1 MTEKIDR
8 EDWCTAVLGLGTTVE
23 EGIRNLD
30 ASHLQI
36 VMVLGERGDLVGTL
50 TDGDIRRGLL
60 RGVGLQDAV
69 DSLINTDPLVVTP
82 TVGQEAVRRMMVE
95 HRIHEIPVVDSDRR
109 VVGLHTWSAVSV
121 GGPRTNVMVI
131 MAGGEGRRLRPL
143 TEVCPKPMLPIGG
156 RPMLEHIIESAVAD
170 GFRRFI
176 LAIRY
181 LGHIIEDHFGDG
193 REFGVEIEY
202 LRENQPL
209 GTAGALTLVDPLPVE
224 PLMVTNGDV
233 VSSIRYG
240 EMLDYHRRQEAQA
253 TMAVRLHDWQHQFG
267 VVHTDGAVITGFEE
281 KPVARNY
288 VNAGVY
294 VLEPEVVGLL
304 HAGQSCDM
312 PSLFGRV
319 RDRGDRTVVFPLH
332 EQWLDVGRQDDYMSA
347 QEWLGPIR

>member
-1 MTEKIDR
+1 MTGKIDR
-8 EDWCTAVLGLGTTVE
+8 QDWCTAVLGLGATVE

-36 VMVLGERGDLVGTL
+36 VLVLGERGDLVGTL

-60 RGVGLQDAV
+60 RGIGLQDTI
-69 DSLINTDPLVVTP
+69 DGLINTDPLVATP
-82 TVGQEAVRRMMVE
+82 AVGQEAVRRMMVE
-95 HRIHEIPVVDSDRR
+95 HRIHEIPVVDPDRR

-121 GGPRTNVMVI
+121 GGERTNLMVI

-170 GFRRFI
+170 GFRRFV

-193 REFGVEIEY
+193 RDFGVEIEY
-202 LRENQPL
+202 LREDQPL
-209 GTAGALTLVDPLPVE
+209 GTAGALVLLDPLPAE
-224 PLMVTNGDV
+224 PLVVTNGDV

-240 EMLDYHRRQEAQA
+240 EMLNYHRRQDAQA
-253 TMAVRLHDWQHQFG
+253 TMAVQLYDWHHQFG
-267 VVHTDGAVITGFEE
+267 VVYTEGAVITGFEE

-304 HAGQSCDM
+304 HAGRPCDM
-312 PSLFGRV
+312 PSLFSRA
-319 RDRGDRTVVFPLH
+319 RERGDRTVVFPLH
-332 EQWLDVGRQDDYMSA
+332 EQWLDVGRQDDYMFA
-347 QEWLGPIR
+347 QDWLGSSG

>member
-1 MTEKIDR
+1 MTGKIER
-8 EDWCTAVLGLGTTVE
+8 QEWCAAVLGLGATVE

-30 ASHLQI
+30 DSHLQI
-36 VMVLGERGDLVGTL
+36 VLVLGDRGDLVGTL

-60 RGVGLQDAV
+60 RGVGLQDAI
-69 DSLINTDPLVVTP
+69 DGLINTDPLVATLD
-82 TVGQEAVRRMMVE
+82 VGQEAVRHMMVE

-121 GGPRTNVMVI
+121 GGERTNLMVI

-156 RPMLEHIIESAVAD
+156 RPMLELIIESAVAD
-170 GFRRFI
+170 GFRRFV

-181 LGHIIEDHFGDG
+181 LGHMIEDHFGDG

-202 LRENQPL
+202 LREDQPL
-209 GTAGALTLVDPLPVE
+209 GTAGALALLDPRPAE
-224 PLMVTNGDV
+224 PLVVTNGDV

-240 EMLDYHRRQEAQA
+240 EMLDYHRRQDAQA
-253 TMAVRLHDWQHQFG
+253 TMAVQLYDWQHQFG
-267 VVHTDGAVITGFEE
+267 VVHTEGAVITGYEE
-281 KPVARNY
+281 KPVVRNY

-304 HAGQSCDM
+304 HAGQPCDM
-312 PSLFGRV
+312 SSLFGRV
-319 RDRGDRTVVFPLH
+319 RDRGERTVVFPLH
-332 EQWLDVGRQDDYMSA
+332 ERWLDVGRQDDYMSA
-347 QEWLGPIR
+347 QEWLGPIN